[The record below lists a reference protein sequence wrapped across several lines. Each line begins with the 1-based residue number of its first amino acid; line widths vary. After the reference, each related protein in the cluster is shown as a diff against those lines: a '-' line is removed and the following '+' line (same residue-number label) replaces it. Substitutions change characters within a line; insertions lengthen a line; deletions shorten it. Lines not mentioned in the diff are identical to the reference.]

1 MSSQTNIAEIL
12 LDIKAVH
19 LSPKEPF
26 TWVSGI
32 KSPIYCDNRQII
44 SYPEHRNLV
53 AKEFAKLI
61 KENFPKTQ
69 VIAGTATAGIP
80 HAAWVASELNLPMV
94 YVRSSSKAHGMQ
106 NLIEGNLPQGRN
118 VILIEDLVSTGKSST
133 AAVKALEEAGAKV
146 LNTYAIFSYDLKKSA
161 NLFKE
166 INHSYTSLC
175 RVDTLLQVAQYK
187 NIINGEELLEIQE
200 FFKTLE

>member
-69 VIAGTATAGIP
+69 VIAGTATAG
-80 HAAWVASELNLPMV
+80 HRLHLM
-94 YVRSSSKAHGMQ
+94 G
-106 NLIEGNLPQGRN
+106 GR
-118 VILIEDLVSTGKSST
+118 T
-133 AAVKALEEAGAKV
+133 
-146 LNTYAIFSYDLKKSA
+146 
-161 NLFKE
+161 LFFLR
-166 INHSYTSLC
+166 TP
-175 RVDTLLQVAQYK
+175 
-187 NIINGEELLEIQE
+187 
-200 FFKTLE
+200 